1 MGQRRRSREFALQ
14 VLYQIDLTREPA
26 SEALQRFWSGRDVD
40 DTVRLRTERLVRGV
54 LGERDAI
61 DERIAGA
68 ARRWRLER
76 MPVVDRNVLR
86 LAVHELLSS
95 DTPAAVVIDEA
106 IEVARRFGGGESGG
120 FINGILDAIR
130 RSVEDDSSAADG

>member
-14 VLYQIDLTREPA
+14 VLYQIDLTREPV

-95 DTPAAVVIDEA
+95 DTPPAVVIDEA
-106 IEVARRFGGGESGG
+106 IEVARRFGGGESGA

-130 RSVEDDSSAADG
+130 RSVEDDSSAAGG